1 MKKALIIISSVLSA
15 VLICVILYNFVWIK
29 SVSSL
34 SPDSD
39 RGNYSTN
46 YTSYYSGIVTAVNL
60 QSNCIEVFENGNKKS
75 VSLEQFE
82 CNSAN
87 PQYDGKYWYE
97 IKNFGYAVYDSDGTK
112 KGDILAEEKI
122 KFHAN
127 DEVFYYGASKNS
139 VYKFDFE
146 NLTCELIFTTDDF
159 EINNMFSS
167 DNFLFIEYQDD
178 SLNTSTI
185 LKYNAENKKVS
196 EKHEIDISMFDIDKE
211 DKYFITKQDNLFY
224 YEILNNKSLSDRT
237 IYRFDISAKNMKY
250 LVDICDVNALRKDN
264 YLYYYGTVSDY
275 GTETVNT
282 DNSDKKGLCRY
293 NIDTRQAEFISDD
306 LTENSIIFCTE
317 NYAYAYE
324 ISSID
329 IFPYGGT
336 APDIEIYRGYNLKQI
351 PLN

>member
-82 CNSAN
+82 SNAVT

-112 KGDILAEEKI
+112 KGDILTKEKI
-122 KFHAN
+122 EFRAN

-146 NLTCELIFTTDDF
+146 NLTCELIFTADDF

-167 DNFLFIEYQDD
+167 DNFIFIEYQDD

-185 LKYNAENKKVS
+185 LKYDAENKKVS
-196 EKHEIDISMFDIDKE
+196 KKHEIDISMFDIDKE
-211 DKYFITKQDNLFY
+211 DMYFITKQDNLFY
-224 YEILNNKSLSDRT
+224 YEILNNKSPSDRSV
-237 IYRFDISAKNMKY
+237 YRFDISAKNMKH
-250 LVDICDVNALRKDN
+250 LVDIYDVNAVRKDN

-275 GTETVNT
+275 GTNAVNT
-282 DNSDKKGLCRY
+282 DNSDNKGLCRY
-293 NIDTRQAEFISDD
+293 NLDTKQAKFISYD
-306 LTENSIIFCTE
+306 LTENFVFFCTE

-329 IFPYGGT
+329 IFSYGGS